1 MRLAVRKVDEWVA
14 LAGRGLALVSCF
26 VKQGEDECVL
36 HLRAGEES
44 VTKRH
49 GIRHR
54 GAIAL
59 LVLVS
64 VFSVGMR
71 PASADHDVEHRIAQF
86 WQRVDAMQPGDFLSS
101 ADLGKWAL
109 NVIERNPRA
118 RVTVTDFR
126 SSAGEMQAGMD
137 RAGLAPVAVTPA
149 APATGNVEQRIADF
163 WKRVDVLWPG
173 DFISA
178 AELGQWAL
186 NVIERNPRA
195 RITVTDFRS
204 STGGMQAGM
213 DRAGLAPV
221 VMPRFPLL
229 RFQFTAAVP
238 ELDRVDIERGTLI
251 GLERLRTTLGEEIG
265 DVVTIYAIAS
275 ATGERHRI
283 TTERSSCCFA
293 GGRAIFG
300 ESAAY
305 YDVSHPNWNNPY
317 ITGPARSA
325 LHRKGGAHELI
336 HVWQDWAGCLI
347 TRDHKRPV
355 PVWFFEGMAEYLAY
369 RFAAETGDMPATT
382 VDSYMS
388 WARSEAKRLLAT
400 FPLSAIEA
408 QHPPAE
414 RGSDINGPA
423 VTAVKM
429 LDESHGR
436 QALRDFCKR
445 GAREDWRLVF
455 TSIFGRPVERFYEEH
470 AAHISQ
476 P

>member
-1 MRLAVRKVDEWVA
+1 MNKR
-14 LAGRGLALVSCF
+14 SS
-26 VKQGEDECVL
+26 
-36 HLRAGEES
+36 LRRS
-44 VTKRH
+44 TT
-49 GIRHR
+49 
-54 GAIAL
+54 IAL
-59 LVLVS
+59 LAMAMI
-64 VFSVGMR
+64 FSVGIR

-86 WQRVDAMQPGDFLSS
+86 WVRVDAMQPGDFLSS
-101 ADLGKWAL
+101 ADLGQWAL

-118 RVTVTDFR
+118 RITVTDFR

-178 AELGQWAL
+178 ADLGQWAL

-221 VMPRFPLL
+221 AMPRFPLL

-238 ELDRVDIERGTLI
+238 ELDRVDLERGTLI

-275 ATGERHRI
+275 ATGERHRV
-283 TTERSSCCFA
+283 TFGRPSCCVA
-293 GGRAIFG
+293 GSKALFG
-300 ESAAY
+300 EYAAY
-305 YDVSHPNWNNPY
+305 YDVSNPNWNNPY

-325 LHRKGGAHELI
+325 QHRKVGAHELI
-336 HVWQDWAGCLI
+336 HVWQDWSGCLI
-347 TRDHKRPV
+347 TSDLRRPV

-369 RFAAETGDMPATT
+369 SFVGETGDMTATE
-382 VDSYMS
+382 VDSYMA
-388 WARSEAKRLLAT
+388 WARSEAKRLLTT
-400 FPLSAIEA
+400 FPLSAVEA
-408 QHPPAE
+408 QHPSAQQ
-414 RGSDINGPA
+414 GSDLNGPS

-429 LDESHGR
+429 LAEAHGR

-455 TSIFGRPVERFYEEH
+455 TQIFGRPVDRFYEEY
-470 AAHISQ
+470 AAAVSR